1 MYRGGPPVIPCCA
14 PPHHLTTPANA
25 AACPT
30 WAGRR
35 GCFTGHLRP
44 ESADTTAGPVPCQT
58 GYFFEDLQIGQTA
71 SLGKTITEADILLY
85 AAVST
90 DTNPIHIDAE
100 AAKQSI
106 FGERI
111 AHGMLSAGLISAV
124 LGTRLPGPGSLYMR
138 QSLRF
143 AAPVKIGDTVK
154 ATATVTALNPE
165 KKRATLSTVCTVGDV
180 VVIDGEAY
188 VQVPSRA

>member
-1 MYRGGPPVIPCCA
+1 MSQ
-14 PPHHLTTPANA
+14 
-25 AACPT
+25 
-30 WAGRR
+30 
-35 GCFTGHLRP
+35 GH
-44 ESADTTAGPVPCQT
+44 
-58 GYFFEDLQIGQTA
+58 FFEDLAIGQTA
-71 SLGKTITEADILLY
+71 SLAKTITEADILLY

-154 ATATVTALNPE
+154 ATATVTGLNPE
-165 KKRATLSTVCTVGDV
+165 KKRATLSTVCTVGGE
-180 VVIDGEAY
+180 VVIEGEAY

>member
-1 MYRGGPPVIPCCA
+1 M
-14 PPHHLTTPANA
+14 T
-25 AACPT
+25 
-30 WAGRR
+30 
-35 GCFTGHLRP
+35 
-44 ESADTTAGPVPCQT
+44 T
-58 GYFFEDLQIGQTA
+58 GYYFEDLRIGQSA

-100 AAKQSI
+100 AAKQSL

-111 AHGMLSAGLISAV
+111 AHGMLTAGLISAV

-143 AAPVKIGDTVK
+143 AAPVKIGQTVK
-154 ATATVTALNPE
+154 ATVTVTALNQE
-165 KKRATLSTVCTVGDV
+165 KKRATLSTVCAVGDD
-180 VVIDGEAY
+180 VVIEGEAY
-188 VQVPSRA
+188 VQVPSRS

>member
-1 MYRGGPPVIPCCA
+1 MSG
-14 PPHHLTTPANA
+14 
-25 AACPT
+25 
-30 WAGRR
+30 
-35 GCFTGHLRP
+35 
-44 ESADTTAGPVPCQT
+44 S
-58 GYFFEDLQIGQTA
+58 FFEDLQVGQTA
-71 SLGKTITEADILLY
+71 SLGKTISEADILMY

-100 AAKQSI
+100 AAKSSI

-154 ATATVTALNPE
+154 ATVTITALNPE
-165 KKRATLSTVCTVGDV
+165 KKRATLSTVCTVRDE

-188 VQVPSRA
+188 VQVPSRP